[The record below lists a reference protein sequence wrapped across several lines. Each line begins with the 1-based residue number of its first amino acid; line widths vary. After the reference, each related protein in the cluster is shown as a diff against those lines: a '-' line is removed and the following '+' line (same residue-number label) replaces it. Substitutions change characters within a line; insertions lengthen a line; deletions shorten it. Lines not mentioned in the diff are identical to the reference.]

1 MIALQDSMPTRRTG
15 MIRPP
20 PFRAEHIG
28 SLVRS
33 PELLRAREEHAAG
46 RLDHQGLRAIEDAA
60 VRGVVKLQEEIGLK
74 VVTDGEFRRGTYSDS
89 FTSAGIS
96 GVAIKLTEEQGWTR
110 SQSHGHRMARRIP
123 AVVDRITWK
132 GPQNAEDFR
141 FLKSL
146 TSRTPKITLPGP
158 CYIHY
163 RAGRANISREVYP
176 DLDAFW
182 SDLVAAYHAEMKSLA
197 EAGCSYLQIDETSL
211 VKLGDPRVRQLLV
224 ERGDEWRDLLRSYIA
239 AVNAVVAGAPKG
251 MTIGIHVCR
260 SQDPSWQADVGYD
273 PIAEPLF
280 NEMKVDT
287 YFLEYDNARAGTFA
301 PLRAVPEGKFVVL
314 GLVASKV
321 SELESADVLKQ
332 RIEEAS
338 RYVKLGQL
346 GLSPQCGFA
355 TSAAEHVTVTE
366 EVERAKLAR
375 IVEVA
380 QQVWGSAT

>member
-1 MIALQDSMPTRRTG
+1 MT
-15 MIRPP
+15 RPP

-28 SLVRS
+28 SLLRP
-33 PELLRAREEHAAG
+33 PELLRARERHAAG
-46 RLDHQGLRAIEDAA
+46 ELDRDALRGIEDQAIA
-60 VRGVVKLQEEIGLK
+60 RVVKLQEDVGLQ
-74 VVTDGEFRRGTYSDS
+74 VVTDGEFRRGTYSDA

-96 GVAIKLTEEQGWTR
+96 GVKIEMTEERGWTR

-123 AVVDRITWK
+123 TVVSRIAWQ
-132 GPQNAEDFR
+132 GPQNADDFR

-163 RAGRANISREVYP
+163 RAGRANISPSVYP

-182 SDLVAAYHAEMKSLA
+182 SDLVAAYHREMKSLA

-280 NEMKVDT
+280 NEMKVNS

-301 PLRAVPEGKFVVL
+301 PLRAVPAGKFVVL
-314 GLVASKV
+314 GLVASRAR
-321 SELESADVLKQ
+321 ELESADLLKS

-338 RYVKLGQL
+338 RCVALDQL
-346 GLSPQCGFA
+346 GLSPQCGFS
-355 TSAAEHVTVTE
+355 TSAAEHVAVTE
-366 EVERAKLAR
+366 EVEKAKLAR

-380 QQVWGSAT
+380 RQVWGSA